1 MIRFRNAVAA
11 TVLTLLTAPAAFA
24 QSDTGAVNP
33 PMQGSQTQDST
44 ATQDSMSSQAPSA
57 MSAESAG
64 ANSSATV
71 NESSP
76 TPPDQAYAL
85 KAGDPTVVSNAP
97 IPDTRANRARFGKP
111 MSMTGQ
117 RTAPA
122 GN

>member
-1 MIRFRNAVAA
+1 M
-11 TVLTLLTAPAAFA
+11 
-24 QSDTGAVNP
+24 
-33 PMQGSQTQDST
+33 
-44 ATQDSMSSQAPSA
+44 APSA
-57 MSAESAG
+57 MSADTA
-64 ANSSATV
+64 ATNSSATI

-85 KAGDPTVVSNAP
+85 KAGDPSVVSNAP
-97 IPDTRANRARFGKP
+97 VPDTKANRARFGKP